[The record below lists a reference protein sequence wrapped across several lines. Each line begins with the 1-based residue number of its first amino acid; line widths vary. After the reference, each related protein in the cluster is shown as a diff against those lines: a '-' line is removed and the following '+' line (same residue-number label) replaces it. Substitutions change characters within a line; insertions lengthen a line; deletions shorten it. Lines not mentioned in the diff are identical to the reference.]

1 MAFDFNSNSAVKTR
15 FPWKKVLPWAALA
28 LVLLAAVILLVSL
41 LAPEKEAE
49 GLAPDTTPLPASPTP
64 VPTATP
70 IPFPEDSSLE
80 AIHSVAFER
89 NGLHRD
95 GFPLRRWEH
104 NKFYVGADGR
114 TYYNDSSVNTLT
126 GIDVSEHQY
135 DIDWAQVAAAD
146 IDFVMIRMGYRGSTA
161 GGLYEDE
168 YFRQNMEGALAN
180 GIGVGVYFYSQAISE
195 EEALEEAEF
204 LLDAIEGYDVT
215 FPVVFDWEIVGGAD
229 ARTYTVRRDTL
240 EACARVFCEKV
251 EQAGY
256 DPMIYFT
263 QYLGYRKYE
272 LRDLSQYGFWYAEY
286 EPRPNFVY
294 DFDMWQY
301 TCWGSVPGIEGEVDL
316 NIYFVP

>member
-15 FPWKKVLPWAALA
+15 FPWKKYLPWAILA
-28 LVLLAAVILLVSL
+28 VVILAAAVFLVTLLTDNPDEP
-41 LAPEKEAE
+41 AEPE
-49 GLAPDTTPLPASPTP
+49 LTPAPASPTP

-70 IPFPEDSSLE
+70 IPFAEDSSVDVIR
-80 AIHSVAFER
+80 AAAFER
-89 NGLHRD
+89 SGLHRD
-95 GFPLRRWEH
+95 GFPLLRWEDE
-104 NKFYVGADGR
+104 KFYIAADGR
-114 TYYNDSSVNTLT
+114 TYYNDSSVKTLT

-135 DIDWAQVAAAD
+135 DIDWAQVAEAG
-146 IDFVMIRMGYRGSTA
+146 IDFAMIRMGYRGSTA

-168 YFRQNMEGALAN
+168 YFRQNMEGALSN

-204 LLDAIEGYDVT
+204 LLDAIAGYDVD

-240 EACARVFCEKV
+240 NACAKLFCEKV

-256 DPMIYFT
+256 DPMVYFT

-272 LRDLSQYGFWYAEY
+272 LRDLSNYGFWYAEY

-301 TCWGSVPGIEGEVDL
+301 TCWGSVPGVEGDVDL
-316 NIYFVP
+316 NLYFVP